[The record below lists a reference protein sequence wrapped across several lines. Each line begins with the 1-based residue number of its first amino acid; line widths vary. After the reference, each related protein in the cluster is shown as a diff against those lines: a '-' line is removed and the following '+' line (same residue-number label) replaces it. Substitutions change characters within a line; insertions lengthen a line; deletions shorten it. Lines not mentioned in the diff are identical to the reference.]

1 MTRGGV
7 PLVGLLLLGACRDD
21 ATSAGGTDGA
31 TESGSTSVA
40 SSTGVEPT
48 PETGET
54 GDESSTGDEP
64 PPQVECGD
72 EITVGHARM
81 RLLTRY
87 EYDSTILSLLGDDSA
102 PAQTF
107 PAENQSTAFENNA
120 VDHQV
125 TKDTVRRYMEVAEDV
140 AQAAT
145 ANGLTTL
152 LPCDPVGQESECGGQ
167 FIAEFG
173 RRAFRRPL
181 ESDEQALFEGLLAD
195 ALTEHDFTTAVAMT
209 LQAILQSPQFLYRVE
224 MVPGDAQPGDII
236 AVEDFELAT
245 RLSYFLAA
253 TTPDDT
259 LLDAAAAGELQTVA
273 QVEEH
278 ARRILETDAARDS
291 VRHFHRQWLGLSAL
305 QSVNKDPA
313 VYPELDAGTVAED
326 WSQSVQ
332 DFTEHV
338 VFDGEGTLSSLFGSQ
353 KVFLSPS
360 LAAFYGAT
368 ADGEGAYTLEG
379 DRAGLMTQPALMSL
393 YAYPDRSSP
402 IARGVW
408 VRERL
413 LCQALPPPPDDV
425 DIEPPEKDPNATTRE
440 QFAQHTEEPS
450 CAGCHALIDPL
461 GFPFEHYD
469 AVGRWRDEENGLP
482 IDASGEFVGVSDE
495 ALQGPVADAVEM
507 AERLAVSSDFQ
518 KCSTQQW
525 VTFAL
530 GRVPDADADKC
541 SLEAATAIVAES
553 GNIKD
558 LLVAIAVSDA
568 FRYRLVDG
576 GGQ

>member
-1 MTRGGV
+1 MRGCVGAA
-7 PLVGLLLLGACRDD
+7 GLLLVGACGDD
-21 ATSAGGTDGA
+21 SSNASGTGGSTGADSTSGSVATSDDP
-31 TESGSTSVA
+31 GS
-40 SSTGVEPT
+40 
-48 PETGET
+48 ETGDT
-54 GDESSTGDEP
+54 GDESSTGEEP
-64 PPQVECGD
+64 PVVEECGD
-72 EITVGHARM
+72 EISVGQARM

-87 EYDSTILSLLGDDSA
+87 EYDNTVFALLGDDSA

-120 VDHQV
+120 TDHQV
-125 TKDTVRRYMEVAEDV
+125 TKDTVRRYMEVAEDL
-140 AQAAT
+140 ADTAT
-145 ANGLTTL
+145 ADGLTTL
-152 LPCDPVGQESECGGQ
+152 LPCDPLGQEAECGAE
-167 FIAEFG
+167 FIADFG

-181 ESDEQALFEGLLAD
+181 EADEQSLFEDLLSGSMAD
-195 ALTEHDFTTAVAMT
+195 HDFPTAVAMT
-209 LQAILQSPQFLYRVE
+209 LQGILQSPQFLYRVE
-224 MVPGDAQPGDII
+224 MVPSDAQPGDIV
-236 AVEDFELAT
+236 AVNDFELAT

-253 TTPDDT
+253 TTPDDI
-259 LLDAAAAGELQTVA
+259 LLDAAAAGELHTAA

-291 VRHFHRQWLGLSAL
+291 VRQFHRQWLGLSAL
-305 QSVNKDPA
+305 QSVSKDPTA
-313 VYPELDAGTVAED
+313 FPELDASTAAQD

-338 VFDGEGTLSSLFGSQ
+338 VFDGEGTLSALLGSQ
-353 KVFLSPS
+353 KVFLSPA

-368 ADGEGAYTLEG
+368 PDGEGAYTLDGE
-379 DRAGLMTQPALMSL
+379 RAGLMTQPALMSL

-413 LCQALPPPPDDV
+413 LCQTLPPPPDDA

-440 QFAQHTEEPS
+440 QFDQHTAEPS

-469 AVGRWRDEENGLP
+469 AVGQWRDEENGLP
-482 IDASGEFVGVSDE
+482 IDASGSFSSVADE
-495 ALQGPVADAVEM
+495 ALQGPVANAIEM

-518 KCSTQQW
+518 ECSTQQW

-541 SLEAATAIVAES
+541 SIESASAIVAES

-558 LLVAIAVSDA
+558 LLVAIALSDA
-568 FRYRLVDG
+568 FRHRLVEG